1 MEMQIAEGRT
11 MRHIPIVQVFLA
23 ALVAALIL
31 GSGVATF
38 PANADPL
45 DDFRNA
51 GVIGERF
58 DGYLEVRDPAA
69 GADARALV
77 REVNERRRA
86 VYRKRASEQ
95 GVSPDV
101 VGRVYAQRIFANVP
115 RGVWMKEEDTNWAQ
129 K

>member
-1 MEMQIAEGRT
+1 
-11 MRHIPIVQVFLA
+11 MRHLPTFQAFLA
-23 ALVAALIL
+23 ILVAALIL
-31 GSGVATF
+31 GSGAVMS

-69 GADARALV
+69 GADARALI

-86 VYRKRASEQ
+86 VYTKRASEQ
-95 GVSPDV
+95 GVSPDA
-101 VGRVYAQRIFANVP
+101 VGRVYAQRIVADVP
-115 RGVWMKEEDTNWAQ
+115 RGVWIKREDGSWAQ

>member
-1 MEMQIAEGRT
+1 

-45 DDFRNA
+45 HDFRNA

-77 REVNERRRA
+77 REVNERRRD

-115 RGVWMKEEDTNWAQ
+115 RGVWLKEEDTNWAQ

>member
-1 MEMQIAEGRT
+1 
-11 MRHIPIVQVFLA
+11 MRHIPVVQAFLA
-23 ALVAALIL
+23 ILVAVLIL
-31 GSGVATF
+31 GSGTVLS

-58 DGYLEVRDPAA
+58 DGYVEIRDSSA
-69 GADARALV
+69 GADAQALI

-86 VYRKRASEQ
+86 VYTKRASEQ
-95 GVSPDV
+95 GVSPDA
-101 VGRVYAQRIFANVP
+101 VGRVYAQRIVADVP
-115 RGVWMKEEDTNWAQ
+115 RGVWIKREDGSWAQ

>member
-1 MEMQIAEGRT
+1 
-11 MRHIPIVQVFLA
+11 MRHIPVFRAFLA
-23 ALVAALIL
+23 ILMAALIL
-31 GSGVATF
+31 GSGAVMS

-69 GADARALV
+69 GADARALI
-77 REVNERRRA
+77 REVNEKRRA
-86 VYRKRASEQ
+86 VYTKRASEQ
-95 GVSPDV
+95 GVPPDA
-101 VGRVYAQRIFANVP
+101 VGRVYAQRIVADVP
-115 RGVWMKEEDTNWAQ
+115 RGVWIKREDGSWAQ

>member
-1 MEMQIAEGRT
+1 
-11 MRHIPIVQVFLA
+11 MRQLPIFQVILA
-23 ALVAALIL
+23 ILVAASIL
-31 GSGVATF
+31 GSGAVMS

-69 GADARALV
+69 GADARALI
-77 REVNERRRA
+77 RDVNERRRA
-86 VYRKRASEQ
+86 VYTKRASEQ
-95 GVSPDV
+95 GVSPDA
-101 VGRVYAQRIFANVP
+101 VGRVYAQRIVAEVP
-115 RGVWMKEEDTNWAQ
+115 RGVWIKREDGSWAQ